1 MLAWGDY
8 FDGTIH
14 IWDLAKSKLVHQVK
28 IGDLEGDGV
37 MHLAFSPSG
46 KLLAVAETALNAM
59 KIMQFTKGSQEME
72 ARIQLWDA
80 TTGNKLR
87 EFPAHKLCVT
97 SLAFSPDGRTLA
109 STGGRDKSIRLS
121 DAETG
126 KKLFELP
133 CDSSNGVVRFSPDG
147 KTLAWSN
154 MSGGMNLWEMASKK
168 PRRSFQGHISNVH
181 SLAFSPD
188 GKTLVSGSMDTTAL
202 VWDVT
207 GLRTGTPPVLSE
219 EKMRRLWR
227 ALASS
232 DVEEAGRAIWSF
244 TADSK
249 QAVAFLADRLR
260 ELRPP
265 DSQKTTKVA
274 QLVADLDS
282 QSFDTR
288 EAAERKLR
296 ELAKLAVP
304 SLNEALVRR
313 VSLEARRIEGL
324 LEQRESPIQ
333 SSELLQILR
342 AIEALEHIGTPAAR
356 EVLESFASQT
366 SNSYFKQEAKTAV
379 DRLMKQLSRYSE

>member
-1 MLAWGDY
+1 
-8 FDGTIH
+8 
-14 IWDLAKSKLVHQVK
+14 
-28 IGDLEGDGV
+28 
-37 MHLAFSPSG
+37 
-46 KLLAVAETALNAM
+46 
-59 KIMQFTKGSQEME
+59 
-72 ARIQLWDA
+72 
-80 TTGNKLR
+80 
-87 EFPAHKLCVT
+87 
-97 SLAFSPDGRTLA
+97 
-109 STGGRDKSIRLS
+109 
-121 DAETG
+121 
-126 KKLFELP
+126 
-133 CDSSNGVVRFSPDG
+133 
-147 KTLAWSN
+147 
-154 MSGGMNLWEMASKK
+154 
-168 PRRSFQGHISNVH
+168 
-181 SLAFSPD
+181 LAFSPD

-313 VSLEARRIEGL
+313 VSLEARRRIEGL

-379 DRLMKQLSRYSE
+379 DRQASRKSE